1 MTFRKSPKNILAL
14 ALLLIG
20 SFAFSDSEYFYN
32 DLEDGVEIAGCKGDC
47 SLLPEKVD
55 GKNIKGI
62 SDSAFNINVFTG
74 LGWSLTWNYRFNS
87 ETDSSYTDESAWF
100 NDTEN
105 SSDLPILIL
114 GQSPDG
120 QGSDFED
127 RAVPPV
133 NSSNLHNL
141 SSIKIPQGY
150 QYIGDYFFS
159 SNSLENISL
168 NEGLQTIG
176 MQAFSSN
183 GIRDI
188 VIPDSV
194 IEISSKAFAINP
206 LSHVIFLGN
215 RPNIGDEAFET
226 QYQQLSKEL
235 ICLLE
240 VRETDK
246 DFNDCYPDMNSANT
260 YFTNC
265 LTAKEASDMLA
276 SMTESDLFSMDYGC
290 SSNTYADY
298 EIPHV
303 DLDARIKMTI
313 LRIAPE
319 IGFNFNFSSISSPE
333 SILSA
338 SLCPDESDCDALFG
352 VLCPDEL
359 DCDVNDFFAAGFD
372 IDDYINL
379 LSENFDAPFHELD
392 IEDLM
397 SVFESGS
404 FTTHDSVYSIPTAI
418 NFIEFSTK
426 VIPEGYSSLIEYK
439 LPPSIYFCSG
449 KIGWPGEPING
460 VTPKERDCDS
470 MVWDIDQN
478 NSVDALTDGLLLMRY
493 AFGLRGDSLTE
504 NVISSDSLIDKAAV
518 QQNIEQIMHLVDINE
533 DGNFDA
539 LTDALILL
547 RYLFGVSGNG
557 LVDEEM
563 LTSNK
568 PSAGSIKAYIESH
581 MIKALSN

>member
-1 MTFRKSPKNILAL
+1 MTFCSSSKNILAT
-14 ALLLIG
+14 AFLLVSG
-20 SFAFSDSEYFYN
+20 FAFSNSEYAYN
-32 DLEDGVEIAGCKGDC
+32 ELEDGAEIIGCSGEC
-47 SLLPEKVD
+47 SVLPEEIDGRKV
-55 GKNIKGI
+55 IGI
-62 SDSAFNINVFTG
+62 SDTAFSSGSTEHGTVIPWWTSAYNLPMPNQPPNPNQ
-74 LGWSLTWNYRFNS
+74 LPMPNQLTI
-87 ETDSSYTDESAWF
+87 
-100 NDTEN
+100 
-105 SSDLPILIL
+105 PIIGTL
-114 GQSPDG
+114 
-120 QGSDFED
+120 
-127 RAVPPV
+127 
-133 NSSNLHNL
+133 
-141 SSIKIPQGY
+141 KIPQGY
-150 QYIGDYFFS
+150 QYIGDNFFS
-159 SNSLENISL
+159 YN
-168 NEGLQTIG
+168 
-176 MQAFSSN
+176 A
-183 GIRDI
+183 IRDI

-194 IEISSKAFAINP
+194 LDISNDAFSMNP
-206 LSHVIFLGN
+206 LSYVIFLGN
-215 RPNIGDEAFET
+215 RPNIGDRAFET

-246 DFNDCYPDMNSANT
+246 DFNDCYPEMNSANT

-449 KIGWPGEPING
+449 KIGWPGEPVNG

-518 QQNIEQIMHLVDINE
+518 EQNIEQIMHLVDIND

-547 RYLFGVSGNG
+547 RYLFDVTGNG

-563 LTSNK
+563 LTSNR

>member
-1 MTFRKSPKNILAL
+1 VTFRKFPKNILAL
-14 ALLLIG
+14 ALLLIS

-32 DLEDGVEIAGCKGDC
+32 ELEDGVEIAGCKGDC

-87 ETDSSYTDESAWF
+87 ETDSSYIDESAWF

-215 RPNIGDEAFET
+215 RPRISLGVFDNNLDLVNILYCSEAT
-226 QYQQLSKEL
+226 
-235 ICLLE
+235 
-240 VRETDK
+240 
-246 DFNDCYPDMNSANT
+246 
-260 YFTNC
+260 
-265 LTAKEASDMLA
+265 
-276 SMTESDLFSMDYGC
+276 
-290 SSNTYADY
+290 
-298 EIPHV
+298 
-303 DLDARIKMTI
+303 
-313 LRIAPE
+313 
-319 IGFNFNFSSISSPE
+319 
-333 SILSA
+333 
-338 SLCPDESDCDALFG
+338 
-352 VLCPDEL
+352 
-359 DCDVNDFFAAGFD
+359 
-372 IDDYINL
+372 
-379 LSENFDAPFHELD
+379 
-392 IEDLM
+392 
-397 SVFESGS
+397 
-404 FTTHDSVYSIPTAI
+404 
-418 NFIEFSTK
+418 
-426 VIPEGYSSLIEYK
+426 
-439 LPPSIYFCSG
+439 
-449 KIGWPGEPING
+449 GWPGESIEG
-460 VTPKERDCDS
+460 ITPQPDESCDS
-470 MVWDIDQN
+470 TNEMTEANALAVFDIDQN
-478 NSVDALTDGLLLMRY
+478 GSFDALTDGLILLRY
-493 AFGLRGDSLTE
+493 AFGLRGDNLI
-504 NVISSDSLIDKAAV
+504 NGVIASDAYRTSASE
-518 QQNIEQIMHLVDINE
+518 IEAHIQS
-533 DGNFDA
+533 
-539 LTDALILL
+539 
-547 RYLFGVSGNG
+547 YL
-557 LVDEEM
+557 
-563 LTSNK
+563 
-568 PSAGSIKAYIESH
+568 P
-581 MIKALSN
+581 